1 MTDQLNLLLADDDF
15 DDCILFYE
23 ALSDLSLTFT
33 LTTVHDGFELIR
45 QLTGKDGMIPHIL
58 FLDLNMPL
66 KNGIECLAEI
76 RRIENLKRLP
86 VIIYST
92 SYQPEVVSSLYDIG
106 ATFYIRKPSD
116 YAQLKKVI
124 SHTLTF
130 FNEKA
135 PVQPSLENFVLFD

>member
-1 MTDQLNLLLADDDF
+1 MNEQLNLLLADDDF

-45 QLTGKDGMIPHIL
+45 QLTGKEPFIPHIL

-66 KNGIECLAEI
+66 KNGIECLSEI
-76 RRIENLKRLP
+76 RKIEALKILP

-92 SYQPEVVSSLYDIG
+92 SYQPEVVSSLYEIG

-124 SHTLTF
+124 SHTLSF
-130 FNEKA
+130 FNKRE
-135 PVQPSLENFVLFD
+135 PVQPSLDKFVLFD